1 MKPKSRSYLEEP
13 ISPKFKVI
21 ILCEREITAFLEMT
35 IWTCKITS
43 SRMIY
48 RSDHTIAQII
58 LFASEHDNFDQK
70 IPILGNL
77 AVERRPGIAV
87 VPNHHIPAINALA
100 NGHGHR

>member
-1 MKPKSRSYLEEP
+1 
-13 ISPKFKVI
+13 
-21 ILCEREITAFLEMT
+21 
-35 IWTCKITS
+35 
-43 SRMIY
+43 MIY